1 MGSSQDLTMRALRII
16 LIASTLLTWQISA
29 SPDAHFLRSL
39 KSNIDAAATDS
50 DHSIRTLRSSHFLRA
65 LRALG
70 SKDLQRILRSDPTA
84 VDSKS
89 DAEDDEF
96 GRNLRSNGDHFLRS
110 LRSQQ
115 SGNSG
120 HFLRSLKSAHDFM
133 RMVRSDGHFL
143 RSLRDVNGDQEDY

>member
-1 MGSSQDLTMRALRII
+1 MGSQDLTMRVLRII

-39 KSNIDAAATDS
+39 KSNSDAVDADS
-50 DHSIRTLRSSHFLRA
+50 DHSVRTLRSSHFLRA

-70 SKDLQRILRSDPTA
+70 SKDLQRILRSDPT
-84 VDSKS
+84 VDLKS
-89 DAEDDEF
+89 EGEEDEF
-96 GRNLRSNGDHFLRS
+96 ARNLRSNGDHFLRS
-110 LRSQQ
+110 LKSQ

>member
-39 KSNIDAAATDS
+39 KSNTDAAATDS
-50 DHSIRTLRSSHFLRA
+50 EHSVRTLRSSHFLRA

-70 SKDLQRILRSDPTA
+70 SKDLQRILRSDPA
-84 VDSKS
+84 VSE
-89 DAEDDEF
+89 AEDEDF
-96 GRNLRSNGDHFLRS
+96 GRNARSTGDHFLRS

-115 SGNSG
+115 SNSNSG
-120 HFLRSLKSAHDFM
+120 HFLRS
-133 RMVRSDGHFL
+133 
-143 RSLRDVNGDQEDY
+143 